1 VNGEKEHEPP
11 EPSDPWAPVTVSADA
26 VVEHQQTQDA
36 YQQTLT
42 AAGYGEDQRE
52 RYIRESGQDPEYAAC
67 VWDEEVMPA
76 AEAAGAIPE
85 SPSCFDPVER
95 ATLDARDA
103 AVDEFWKQHPE
114 YDVFSN
120 SPENQALFRQAMDHG
135 DQRAREV
142 LGAQVAEHL
151 LSRPQGTTEEPA
163 QKVDDRE
170 STPEPR
176 VTEPEAPEVDDGL
189 DIDI

>member
-1 VNGEKEHEPP
+1 MNGEKHQQP
-11 EPSDPWAPVTVSADA
+11 EPSDPWAPVTVSGDEVA
-26 VVEHQQTQDA
+26 EHTQLQDA

-85 SPSCFDPVER
+85 RPSPFDPVER

-103 AVDEFWKQHPE
+103 AVDEFWKAHPE
-114 YDVFSN
+114 YDVWSN
-120 SPENQALFRQAMDHG
+120 SPENQALFRQAMEHG

-142 LGAQVAEHL
+142 LGDQVAEHL
-151 LSRPQGTTEEPA
+151 LSRPQETA
-163 QKVDDRE
+163 
-170 STPEPR
+170 PEPDLAK
-176 VTEPEAPEVDDGL
+176 PEAPEIDDGP

>member
-1 VNGEKEHEPP
+1 MNGEKHDQAQQTEP
-11 EPSDPWAPVTVSADA
+11 EDLWAPVTVSAEA
-26 VVEHQQTQDA
+26 VADHEQLHDA

-52 RYIRESGQDPEYAAC
+52 RYIAESGLDPEYAAC
-67 VWDEEVMPA
+67 VWDEEVMAA
-76 AEAAGAIPE
+76 AEAAGAIPA
-85 SPSCFDPVER
+85 SPSPFDPAER

-103 AVDEFWKQHPE
+103 AVDAFWKEHPE

-120 SPENQALFRQAMDHG
+120 SPENQALFRQAMDIG

-142 LGAQVAEHL
+142 LGDQAAEHL
-151 LSRPQGTTEEPA
+151 LSRPA
-163 QKVDDRE
+163 
-170 STPEPR
+170 
-176 VTEPEAPEVDDGL
+176 PEAPEIDEDL

>member
-1 VNGEKEHEPP
+1 MNGEKHNGEKQPAE
-11 EPSDPWAPVTVSADA
+11 DPWAPVTVSDTA
-26 VVEHQQTQDA
+26 VTEHQQLQDA

-52 RYIRESGQDPEYAAC
+52 RYIRESGLDPEHAAC

-85 SPSCFDPVER
+85 NPGYFDPIER

-103 AVDEFWKQHPE
+103 ALDEFWKQHPE

-120 SPENQALFRQAMDHG
+120 SPENQELFRQAMSHG

-142 LGAQVAEHL
+142 LGDQVAEHL
-151 LSRPQGTTEEPA
+151 LSSPQEGPA
-163 QKVDDRE
+163 PKSDEDH
-170 STPEPR
+170 
-176 VTEPEAPEVDDGL
+176 